1 MSKFK
6 DQVQKDI
13 FGVFLNLDEFAE
25 THRIAGKKISCVFD
39 DDALKERQGGE
50 ELSIANSSVMLYAK
64 TAELGKRKQPGNTI
78 NIDGKEYIIDDWA
91 EDMGLSTLSLHQHIV
106 T

>member
-25 THRIAGKKISCVFD
+25 THRIAGKKLRCVFD
-39 DDALKERQGGE
+39 DDALKKRQGGE
-50 ELSIANSSVMLYAK
+50 ELSIAESSVMLYVK
-64 TAELGKRKQPGNTI
+64 TADLGKRKQAGNTI
-78 NIDGKEYIIDDWA
+78 NIDGKEYVIDDWQ
-91 EDMGLSTLSLHQHIV
+91 EDMGGTTLTLHQHTV
-106 T
+106 M